1 MLITLENVR
10 FGYDDK
16 IILENINF
24 TILENINF
32 TVSEGERIGLIG
44 ANGEGKTT
52 LIRLMT
58 GALLPDEGRV
68 LKKSGLKLGILEQ
81 NGGLESDRTVYD
93 EMRSVFRPVLRAMDE
108 QREIE
113 GRMAHAEYGGE
124 EYRQLSSR
132 SPATNSSPAPS
143 TRRTG
148 TTSTCASKRC

>member
-16 IILENINF
+16 I
-24 TILENINF
+24 ILENINF

-81 NGGLESDRTVYD
+81 NGGLESDKTVYD
-93 EMRSVFRPVLRAMDE
+93 EMRSVFRPVL
-108 QREIE
+108 QRH
-113 GRMAHAEYGGE
+113 GRTARNRGPHGRTPNTAARSTG
-124 EYRQLSSR
+124 SSP
-132 SPATNSSPAPS
+132 PATNSSPAPS